1 MNVRNNM
8 AGLYI
13 NVLKTKIVDFRN
25 RGILKENEKWYLDG
39 KMIELCNHFVY
50 LGFLF
55 NYNGIFTVTQKHCLN
70 KVNRLHLVY

>member
-39 KMIELCNHFVY
+39 KMIELSNQFVY

-70 KVNRLHLVY
+70 KVYRLHLVY